1 MCPAIRQGNRPHLR
15 FQRLPEEPRLR
26 TDHRRVEL
34 PGQHL
39 AIDALGNIYVI
50 EDAPNGSS
58 TGGDI
63 WFIRDTNNDG
73 VAESIDHFL
82 SIRVAGSE
90 ATGMIFNPAVPTE
103 FVVACQH
110 PNSTNLEVV
119 PDGLG
124 DAVWSFNV
132 SNIDNQK
139 FVKTINKGEAF
150 TNQ

>member
-1 MCPAIRQGNRPHLR
+1 VVRTFVSNSSPKNLGFPTTTGTLNSPDNLAMDSTGNL
-15 FQRLPEEPRLR
+15 
-26 TDHRRVEL
+26 
-34 PGQHL
+34 
-39 AIDALGNIYVI
+39 YVI

-73 VAESIDHFL
+73 VAESLDHFM
-82 SIRVAGSE
+82 SIQVAGSE

-110 PNSTNLEVV
+110 PNSTNLAAL
-119 PDGLG
+119 PNGLG

-132 SNIDNQK
+132 SNIPNQA
-139 FVKTINKGEAF
+139 FVKALNEGKAN